1 MTFKLT
7 LKQLSKFI
15 PLVGI
20 ILLIY
25 IIYNIGIEDIIHSF
39 GLISPLFFIFAAIVT
54 IPRLFIASYKWKYI
68 LKKQKIEISI
78 FNVAKLFLIGIF
90 FGSLTPGGLGF
101 HIRIYYL
108 KKLIKTSF
116 EKCIASSFIDG
127 TIRILSGLFLSIFGS
142 LLVIST
148 YPEIFPVV
156 LVFLIFYL
164 TAFIFFMEK
173 KRGGKL
179 LNLIIKPLLPKKY
192 KVNMSDSIDLLYE
205 DLPRLRDTIIPFLLD
220 IIIFFTAATQ
230 TYIIAIGLN
239 IDIPIIE
246 FLIISITSVVI
257 SSVIPITIG
266 GLGVRE
272 GVFVLMIS
280 VYGISS
286 DIAIVLSLAGFLVKI
301 VIPGI
306 IGFLFSTTSSF
317 KYVKEEIV

>member
-1 MTFKLT
+1 MAFKLI

-25 IIYNIGIEDIIHSF
+25 IIYDIGIQDIIHSF
-39 GLISPLFFIFAAIVT
+39 SLISPLFFILAAIFT
-54 IPRLFIASYKWKYI
+54 IPRLFIASYKWKYL
-68 LKKQKIEISI
+68 LKKQKIEVSI
-78 FNVAKLFLIGIF
+78 FNVLKIYLIGIF
-90 FGSLTPGGLGF
+90 YGSLTPGGFGL

-108 KKLIKTSF
+108 KKLINPSF

-127 TIRILSGLFLSIFGS
+127 TIRILSGLFLAIIGSILF
-142 LLVIST
+142 IST

-164 TAFIFFMEK
+164 TVFIFFMEK
-173 KRGGKL
+173 KRGGKF
-179 LNLIIKPLLPKKY
+179 LNFFIKPFLPDKY
-192 KVNMSDSIDLLYE
+192 KVNMKDSIDLLYE
-205 DLPRLRDTIIPFLLD
+205 DLPRLRDTIIPFLVD
-220 IIIFFTAATQ
+220 IIIFFIAAVQ
-230 TYIIAIGLN
+230 TYVIALGLN
-239 IDIPIIE
+239 INIPIFD

-272 GVFVLMIS
+272 GFFVLMLS

-286 DIAIVLSLAGFLVKI
+286 DIAIVISLAGFLVKI

-306 IGFLFSTTSSF
+306 IGLIYSTTSSF
-317 KYVKEEIV
+317 KYVKEEIY